1 MKTLT
6 LISLS
11 FATLVGAAHAQDKAP
26 SPTPDKK
33 LPAPPAD
40 KKAPDAGAMAKPPEA
55 PKPATEIADMVK
67 AMSGTWKC
75 TGQADLGGT
84 MQEVKAT
91 ITHKADLDNFWIQS
105 TFKGTAGKLPP
116 FKFTVFTTY
125 DAASKKWWRTRV
137 NGRGGHSVER
147 GTMNGAKVSWE
158 GDARMMGND
167 IKVRATEEM
176 VSPKEFHVMG
186 EMSKDGGKTW
196 TKDHDATCKK

>member
-11 FATLVGAAHAQDKAP
+11 IATLAGAAYAEDKKAP
-26 SPTPDKK
+26 T
-33 LPAPPAD
+33 PPAD
-40 KKAPDAGAMAKPPEA
+40 KKVPDAASVAVPPVIKPPEA
-55 PKPATEIADMVK
+55 PKPATELIDMAK
-67 AMSGTWKC
+67 AMAGTWKC

-84 MQEVKAT
+84 MMDVKAT
-91 ITHKADLDNFWIQS
+91 ITHKPDLDNFWVQS

-116 FKFTVFTTY
+116 FKFTMFTTY
-125 DAASKKWWRTRV
+125 DAASKKFWRTRV
-137 NGRGGHSVER
+137 NGRGGHAVEW
-147 GTMNGAKVSWE
+147 GTVNATKVSWE

-167 IKVRATEEM
+167 IKVRETQE
-176 VSPKEFHVMG
+176 VVGPKEFHVMG